1 MKWVLVNRFDEI
13 VDTCEIASGVG
24 VSGAKTYF
32 RKRKQMDV
40 ESFDKLWKVMSKTEY
55 DRVFK
60 NNLYDRQ
67 MGKMK
72 YEWWKDEETY
82 LDIEAPITKSGES
95 NGGKTK
101 GEEKIPIPI
110 TRKRIRNI
118 SYRDRG

>member
-1 MKWVLVNRFDEI
+1 MKWVLVNKFDEI

-55 DRVFK
+55 YRVFK

-82 LDIEAPITKSGES
+82 LDIEAPITKSGEN

-101 GEEKIPIPI
+101 G
-110 TRKRIRNI
+110 
-118 SYRDRG
+118 

>member
-1 MKWVLVNRFDEI
+1 MKWVLVNKFDEI

-82 LDIEAPITKSGES
+82 LDIEAPITKSGEN

-101 GEEKIPIPI
+101 G
-110 TRKRIRNI
+110 
-118 SYRDRG
+118 

>member
-1 MKWVLVNRFDEI
+1 MKWCLVNKFDEI

-55 DRVFK
+55 DRIFK

-101 GEEKIPIPI
+101 G
-110 TRKRIRNI
+110 
-118 SYRDRG
+118 